1 MEIELEC
8 SNCGKKFYRSRG
20 EINKRKNRKKKKCDK
35 SYCSRECA
43 SQHRSALSRKT
54 LNCYSCNTKFSR
66 LNCYINEG
74 KNFCSQSCSNKYI
87 GEFFKGKKARTYISG
102 EFIYRK
108 LAFEN
113 NSHSCALCDFSEQY
127 ALEVHHI
134 DKNRKNNDLS
144 NLIIV
149 CANCHRG
156 IHKKAL
162 SILSKLKDYLYKDK
176 L

>member
-1 MEIELEC
+1 MDIELDC
-8 SNCGKKFYRSRG
+8 LNCKNKFFRSRG
-20 EINKRKNRKKKKCDK
+20 EINKRKKKGYKMF
-35 SYCSRECA
+35 CSKNCA
-43 SQHRSALSRKT
+43 SEHRRNTNRTT
-54 LNCYSCNTKFSR
+54 LNCYMCGIEFDRINCNVNKER
-66 LNCYINEG
+66 
-74 KNFCSQSCSNKYI
+74 NFCSHTCSNKYI
-87 GEFFKGKKARTYISG
+87 GEFFKGKKKRTYVNG

-113 NSHSCALCDFSEQY
+113 NPHSCALCDFSEQY

-144 NLIIV
+144 NLIVV

-162 SILSKLKDYLYKDK
+162 SILSKLKDYLHKDK